1 MTNAIDEHHAA
12 FAPPREAIARN
23 DMARQAL
30 STGLKLQAEANE
42 AAERNAMAANAGL
55 DTTQTLTELKA
66 ALQALLEFDGGYLA
80 TIFFYLTG
88 PSEDIHRDA
97 NRNH

>member
-1 MTNAIDEHHAA
+1 MSTPLDHHHAA
-12 FAPPREAIARN
+12 FAPLREAITRN
-23 DMARQAL
+23 DGARQAL
-30 STGLKLQAEANE
+30 SMGMKLQAEANE

-55 DTTQTLTELKA
+55 DTTQTLAELKV
-66 ALQALLEFDGGYLA
+66 ALQALIDFDGGYLA

-97 NRNH
+97 SRTH